1 MIYHYFIVL
10 IDVSSQ
16 LSPVDEADYTHN
28 WFFIEQLQAF
38 EVWLKYGGERRTPPQ
53 QLPVVLQVLLSQ
65 VLIEGFY
72 RAAIRFWIC
81 IFNHIILSLKEFFV
95 KF

>member
-1 MIYHYFIVL
+1 ML

-16 LSPVDEADYTHN
+16 LAPVDETDYTHN

-65 VLIEGFY
+65 VLIKSYVFGLFT
-72 RAAIRFWIC
+72 FLLIC
-81 IFNHIILSLKEFFV
+81 NIKLK
-95 KF
+95 KNLLKL